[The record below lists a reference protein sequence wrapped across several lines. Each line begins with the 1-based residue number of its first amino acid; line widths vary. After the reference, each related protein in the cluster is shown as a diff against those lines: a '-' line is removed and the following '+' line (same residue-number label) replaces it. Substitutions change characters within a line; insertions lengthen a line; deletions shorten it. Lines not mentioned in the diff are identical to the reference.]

1 MRQSYG
7 ANISTRDHGVGSAPG
22 PHNVRSQPASRE
34 GRIVSLPVRQGW
46 FGGALA
52 QAHHRPE
59 DDRVRMALDELF
71 DHAIEGRNRVGE
83 NGSAGREGDP
93 LRAIEAARSMGA
105 AMAAE
110 AMGERLMAGGEQADR
125 ERSLVAQSGEGR
137 G

>member
-1 MRQSYG
+1 GIVARRHRRRHATIVWRHYFD
-7 ANISTRDHGVGSAPG
+7 TGSSGGGPAPG
-22 PHNVRSQPASRE
+22 PHSVRSQPASRE
-34 GRIVSLPVRQGW
+34 GRIVSLPVRERR

-52 QAHHRPE
+52 QAHHRAE

-110 AMGERLMAGGEQADR
+110 AMGERLM
-125 ERSLVAQSGEGR
+125 
-137 G
+137 